1 VPGIDWSQASELRD
15 PIHGFVKI
23 FPHERLI
30 IDTHAFQRLRRI
42 RQLGL
47 TSYVYHGAEHSR
59 FGHSIGVMHIAGQAV
74 LNLIGKNTDLL
85 KERLDWT
92 DDSIEEQTLRLFY
105 LIRLAGLLHDI
116 GHSPFS
122 HTGEKSLFVEG
133 SQHEDLSSA
142 IIDQTEI
149 GQIIN
154 EFGSALNIS
163 SELVAQII
171 IGKATIPE
179 GFVQELI
186 SSAYDVDKMDYLL
199 RDSHYCGVQYGKFD
213 LGRILET
220 LTLDGEDPGG
230 GLVLGIE
237 AGGQHALEEFV
248 LARYF
253 MFAQVYFHKVRR
265 AFDLVLTEFIGELL
279 ARNNGTGTY
288 PGPENVNEYLMWD
301 DQKVIA
307 AASELMDSDA
317 KNLAWRIIDRQH
329 PKAIYETGLSPN
341 KAILRKVI
349 YQLLDAARE
358 KFPEIRFWMDQAVD
372 HPDKFR
378 VDNIMIKQLGGSS
391 NWLSFESESRA
402 LGALTDVNQV
412 RIFADVR
419 GNQDK
424 VEEVG
429 LFCRNFMNS

>member
-1 VPGIDWSQASELRD
+1 
-15 PIHGFVKI
+15 
-23 FPHERLI
+23 
-30 IDTHAFQRLRRI
+30 
-42 RQLGL
+42 
-47 TSYVYHGAEHSR
+47 
-59 FGHSIGVMHIAGQAV
+59 MHIAGQAV
-74 LNLIGKNTDLL
+74 LNLVDKNTDLL
-85 KERLDWT
+85 KERLGWSL
-92 DDSIEEQTLRLFY
+92 DSIEEQTLRLFY
-105 LIRLAGLLHDI
+105 LARLAGLLHDI

-122 HTGEKSLFVEG
+122 HTGEKSLFAEG

-142 IIDQTEI
+142 IIEQTEI
-149 GQIIN
+149 GQIIDDACGPL
-154 EFGSALNIS
+154 EIS

-171 IGKATIPE
+171 TGKAAMPE

-230 GLVLGIE
+230 GLKLGIE

-253 MFAQVYFHKVRR
+253 MFAQVYFHDVRR

-279 ARNNGTGTY
+279 SQNGGPGTY
-288 PGPENVNEYLMWD
+288 PGLNNVHDYLKWD
-301 DQKVIA
+301 DQRVFA
-307 AASELMDSDA
+307 EASQLIDSDA

-329 PKAIYETGLSPN
+329 PKAIYQTGLSPD
-341 KAILRKVI
+341 KAILRRVV
-349 YQLLDAARE
+349 YQLPDAARE
-358 KFPEIRFWMDQAVD
+358 KFPEIRFWLDQAVD

-378 VDNIMIKQLGGSS
+378 ADNIMIKQPVGAS

-419 GNQDK
+419 GNQEKED
-424 VEEVG
+424 EVV